1 MKFFAYL
8 AALAAASLSLPAFA
22 ADDTSVSI
30 LPVYKILEPYLVM
43 IVGIVVTTALGWI
56 GMLIKS
62 RFGIELDASMNAKI
76 QSAAMNAAG
85 AVVARMEGPIGNAA
99 IDLRSP
105 MVKQGVDLL
114 LSKVPDA
121 IAHFGLGPDELA
133 RIIQGKI
140 GILQSTGS
148 PAPAAP

>member
-8 AALAAASLSLPAFA
+8 AALAVASLALPALA

-30 LPVYKILEPYLVM
+30 LPVYKILEPYLVA

-76 QSAAMNAAG
+76 QSW
-85 AVVARMEGPIGNAA
+85 R
-99 IDLRSP
+99 
-105 MVKQGVDLL
+105 
-114 LSKVPDA
+114 
-121 IAHFGLGPDELA
+121 
-133 RIIQGKI
+133 
-140 GILQSTGS
+140 
-148 PAPAAP
+148 

>member
-8 AALAAASLSLPAFA
+8 AALAVASLALPALA

-85 AVVARMEGPIGNAA
+85 AVVARMEGPLGNAA
-99 IDLRSP
+99 IDMRSP

-140 GILQSTGS
+140 GILQATGS